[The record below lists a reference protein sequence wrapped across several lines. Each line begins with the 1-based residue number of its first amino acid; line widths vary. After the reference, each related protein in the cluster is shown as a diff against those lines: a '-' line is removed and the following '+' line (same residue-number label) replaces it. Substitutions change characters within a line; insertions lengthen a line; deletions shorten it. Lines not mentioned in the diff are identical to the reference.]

1 MARISRRFRQAVLAA
16 ALGGAGVFGA
26 APFAMQAAQ
35 AAPTLRPE
43 VAKPLNDAQTLYRAH
58 RYSEAL
64 AKIAQAAAVPNRTD
78 YETLMVEEMRGAAA
92 AAAGDNG
99 TAERAYETLLAGG
112 QVKGEDEQRTA
123 AALAGLYFQQKD
135 YAKAIRTAQRYQKA
149 GGTDP
154 QMQTLLI
161 EAYYLSGDNAGALA
175 LLRSSVDAQVRA
187 GHAPE
192 EAQLQLLGTVA
203 QKANDQAAYRG
214 ALEKLVAYH
223 PKPAYWDDLIHAI
236 RAKPG
241 YLSALDV
248 DVYRLRRAA
257 GSLSGANDYME
268 FTQLAIMAGSTAE
281 GKQVVDQGFTSG
293 VLGHDAQADR
303 ERRLQALAAK
313 RASAPADPQN
323 PLSPFD
329 LGFNQVF
336 AGQQQA
342 GFAAMDAALAKG
354 VDHPDMARLR
364 LGEAY
369 YFAGQKARAVTA
381 FKAVKGTDGSADLA
395 QLWLLIAAK

>member
-1 MARISRRFRQAVLAA
+1 MTRIAHRFRLAVLSA
-16 ALGGAGVFGA
+16 ALGV
-26 APFAMQAAQ
+26 APFAVHTAQ
-35 AAPTLRPE
+35 AQTLRPE

-64 AKIAQAAAVPNRTD
+64 AKISQAAAVPNRTD
-78 YETLMVEEMRGAAA
+78 YETVTIEEMRGATA
-92 AAAGDNG
+92 AAAGDNA
-99 TAERAYETLLAGG
+99 TAEHAYETLLASG
-112 QVKGEDEQRTA
+112 QVKGEDGQRTA
-123 AALAGLYFQQKD
+123 AALAGLYFQQKE
-135 YAKAIRTAQRYQKA
+135 YAKAISAAQRYQKL
-149 GGTDP
+149 GGGDP

-161 EAYYLSGDNAGALA
+161 ESYYLSGDNAGALT
-175 LLRSSVDAQVRA
+175 LLKSSVDAQTRA
-187 GHAPE
+187 GHTPD

-203 QKANDQAAYRG
+203 QRANDPAAYRG
-214 ALEKLVAYH
+214 ALERLVAFH
-223 PKPAYWDDLIHAI
+223 PKPEYWTDLIHAI
-236 RAKPG
+236 RSKPG

-257 GSLSGANDYME
+257 GSLASADDYME
-268 FTQLAIMAGSTAE
+268 MTQLAIVSGSVAE
-281 GKQVVDQGFTSG
+281 GKQIVDQGFSSG

-323 PLSPFD
+323 PVAPFD
-329 LGFNQVF
+329 VGFNQVF

-369 YFAGQKARAVTA
+369 YFAGQKARAVAA
-381 FKAVKGTDGSADLA
+381 FKSVKGTDGAADLA
-395 QLWLLIAAK
+395 QLWLLIAAKS